1 MTTTQR
7 VFGASVQRLEDPRF
21 ITGQGRYTDNLTQPG
36 MAHMVVVRSPFAHAN
51 IDGIDAGDAL
61 KMPGVVG
68 VFTGQEM
75 ADAGFAAMPCAWVVP
90 DSDTKT
96 PAYPPVAIDQVR
108 FVGDAVAIV
117 LAETEA
123 QARDASYAVDVTYD
137 TLGVVVN
144 AREAIEDGAPL
155 VHDDV
160 PNNLC
165 FHWTVAGGDVDAA
178 FEQADVVVGETI
190 INQRLIPNAMEPRAV
205 LARWESAMG
214 EVTLWTT
221 SQIPHITRFLLSLTT
236 PVPEHKIRV
245 IAPDVGGGFGSK
257 LANYP

>member
-1 MTTTQR
+1 M
-7 VFGASVQRLEDPRF
+7 
-21 ITGQGRYTDNLTQPG
+21 
-36 MAHMVVVRSPFAHAN
+36 
-51 IDGIDAGDAL
+51 
-61 KMPGVVG
+61 
-68 VFTGQEM
+68 
-75 ADAGFAAMPCAWVVP
+75 
-90 DSDTKT
+90 
-96 PAYPPVAIDQVR
+96 
-108 FVGDAVAIV
+108 GDAVAIV

-165 FHWTVAGGDVDAA
+165 FHWTVSGGEVDAA

-205 LARWESAMG
+205 LARWDSAMG

-257 LANYP
+257 LANYPEENMSVFAAQQLGIPVKWTETRSENYLGTIHGAESDGPASDGTLCRPPSPVRASHPPRARRGAGAWPPSRGEAPVVSDQHPTMPIDSKALE